1 MGNGAC
7 LIHARLMSTM
17 TDDPTAP
24 PPPDGGDAGGDYGAD
39 PGPEPA
45 AAPVRTLRR
54 STDDRVVVG
63 VAGGLGHYFDVDPI
77 LFRVLF
83 ATTAFFGGVG
93 LLAYLLAW
101 ALIPEEGSVDP
112 PVDRLVDNLRD
123 RGLAFWIVLGT
134 LSVIFW
140 IAVLPDWSPFG
151 FGPIAIAAVIL
162 AIALSKR
169 STARSTGGAG
179 PAPAPPSSATP
190 AGGADGATPDGVV
203 TEGLVAG
210 TPTVPHDAPAATAPE
225 AEYAGYAGYT
235 PAYSV
240 TDPTQAFGPPPEPP
254 EVRKWEA
261 QARIISA
268 RTAARE
274 SQRAARKERRQR
286 MSLARWGSFGALVAT
301 LAVCVVLDATR
312 GIPISTYGWAMV
324 AVGLASLVIG
334 GLFRRTPWLNVL
346 WVLVGLS
353 IIATFGTSSASLADG
368 TGDRLLVPRSEAA
381 LPDDVRLA
389 FGRTTVD
396 LTELPAGA
404 GRGHTLEIHQAAG
417 LVVVQVP
424 QGMRVAIHAGV
435 HFGAVEVD
443 EDGGLDDR
451 QDPGRQFDEGPT
463 GSNVFTIDA
472 HLAVGVIEIDH
483 VTPEE
488 EAAAQEPVV
497 RESQSGPTTPAD
509 EATPPDP
516 VTPADPVTPDTTTG
530 RGTR

>member
-1 MGNGAC
+1 MGIGRA

-24 PPPDGGDAGGDYGAD
+24 PPPDGGDAGGDPSAD
-39 PGPEPA
+39 PPGTPG
-45 AAPVRTLRR
+45 RSLRR
-54 STDDRVVVG
+54 STDDRVLVG
-63 VAGGLGHYFDVDPI
+63 VAGGLGRYFDVDPI

-83 ATTAFFGGVG
+83 ATSAFFGGVG
-93 LLAYLLAW
+93 VLAYLLAW
-101 ALIPEEGSVDP
+101 ALVPEEGSIDP
-112 PVDRLVDNLRD
+112 PVDRLVEELRH
-123 RGLAFWIVLGT
+123 RGVAFWILLGT
-134 LSVIFW
+134 ISVIFW

-151 FGPIAIAAVIL
+151 FGPIAIAVVIL

-169 STARSTGGAG
+169 STARAAGGPASTG
-179 PAPAPPSSATP
+179 PAPTGTVPTGTVPY
-190 AGGADGATPDGVV
+190 GATPGIAPDG
-203 TEGLVAG
+203 AAAA
-210 TPTVPHDAPAATAPE
+210 TPTVPHQAAADLTAPE
-225 AEYAGYAGYT
+225 APVAGY
-235 PAYSV
+235 PAWSV

-254 EVRKWEA
+254 EIRKWEA

-274 SQRAARKERRQR
+274 SQRAARQERRKR
-286 MSLARWGSFGALVAT
+286 MALARWGSFGALVAT
-301 LAVCVVLDATR
+301 LAVLVVLDATD
-312 GIPISTYGWAMV
+312 GIPIATYGWAMV

-353 IIATFGTSSASLADG
+353 IIATFGTTSASLADG

-381 LPDDVRLA
+381 LPDDIRLA

-417 LVVVQVP
+417 LVVVKVP

-435 HFGAVEVD
+435 HFGAVDVD

-451 QDPGRQFDEGPT
+451 REVGRQFDEGPT
-463 GSNVFTIDA
+463 GPNVLTIDA

-488 EAAAQEPVV
+488 AAAAQEPAV
-497 RESQSGPTTPAD
+497 RESQSGPTPPAD

-516 VTPADPVTPDTTTG
+516 VTPPEPVTPDTTNSN
-530 RGTR
+530 GTR

>member
-1 MGNGAC
+1 MGNGRG

-24 PPPDGGDAGGDYGAD
+24 PPPDGGDAGGDPSAD
-39 PGPEPA
+39 PAGTPG
-45 AAPVRTLRR
+45 RSLRR
-54 STDDRVVVG
+54 STDDRVLVG
-63 VAGGLGHYFDVDPI
+63 VAGGLGRYFDVDPI

-83 ATTAFFGGVG
+83 ATSAFFGGVG
-93 LLAYLLAW
+93 VLAYLLAW
-101 ALIPEEGSVDP
+101 ALVPEEGSVDP
-112 PVDRLVDNLRD
+112 PVDRLVEELRH
-123 RGLAFWIVLGT
+123 RGVAFWIVLGT

-151 FGPIAIAAVIL
+151 FGPIAVAAVIL

-169 STARSTGGAG
+169 STTRATGG
-179 PAPAPPSSATP
+179 PAPTGAAP
-190 AGGADGATPDGVV
+190 AGGMPHGVAPGAAPDGA
-203 TEGLVAG
+203 VAG
-210 TPTVPHDAPAATAPE
+210 TPTVPQQVSPTATTPGAAV
-225 AEYAGYAGYT
+225 AGYA

-488 EAAAQEPVV
+488 EAAVQETNG
-497 RESQSGPTTPAD
+497 RESQSGPTTPDDTVAPP
-509 EATPPDP
+509 EPVTPADP
-516 VTPADPVTPDTTTG
+516 VTTADPVTPDTTTG